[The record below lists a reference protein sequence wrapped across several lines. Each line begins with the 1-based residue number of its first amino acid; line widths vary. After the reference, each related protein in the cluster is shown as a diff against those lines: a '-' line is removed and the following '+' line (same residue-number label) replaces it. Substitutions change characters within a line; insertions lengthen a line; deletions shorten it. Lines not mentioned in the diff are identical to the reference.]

1 MDKQLLEIYS
11 DYLMS
16 SFSYT
21 TATGLSILSDGKI
34 SHDKVTRFLSSEDFT
49 SARLWELIKPT
60 VREIQSASGGE
71 DGVII
76 IDDTIEEKPSTD
88 ENEII
93 CWHYDHSKGRLVKG
107 VNIISTMYYIKE
119 YRIPVS
125 FDLVRKTKTVIDKKT
140 NKEKRIS
147 EKTKNEQY
155 REMLKVCIK
164 NNIKFKYVLNDVW
177 YGSSENMMLIK
188 EAMKKD
194 FIMPIKTNRKI
205 ALSEKE
211 KLSGKYVTV
220 SELELKENIQQ
231 TIYLEGVSF
240 PLLLIKQVHK
250 NADGT
255 EGVLYLVSSDLTLT
269 YEQITT
275 IYHKRWKVEEY
286 HKSLKQHVCLCKSPT
301 KRVRT
306 QSNHIFAS
314 IYSFFKLEYLSLK
327 SELNPTALRTKLYLS
342 ANRAAFDEL
351 ENLKACFA
359 MKF

>member
-1 MDKQLLEIYS
+1 MKKEYLELYT

-21 TATGLSILSDGKI
+21 TATGLSVMSEGKI
-34 SHDKVTRFLSSEDFT
+34 SHDKITRFLSSEDFT
-49 SARLWELIKPT
+49 PAGLWRLIKPT
-60 VREIQSASGGE
+60 VREIQSEA
-71 DGVII
+71 GVII

-93 CWHYDHSKGRLVKG
+93 CWHFDHSQGISVKG
-107 VNIISTMYYIKE
+107 VNIVSAMYYSNG
-119 YRIPVS
+119 YRIPVT
-125 FDLVRKTKTVIDKKT
+125 FDLVRKTKTVVDEKT
-140 NKEKRIS
+140 KKEKRIS
-147 EKTKNEQY
+147 EETKNEKYQ
-155 REMLKVCIK
+155 RMLKACVK
-164 NNIKFKYVLNDVW
+164 NNIKFNYVLNDVW
-177 YGSSENMMLIK
+177 YASSENMMLVK
-188 EAMKKD
+188 EKLKKD

-205 ALSEKE
+205 ALSQKD

-220 SELELKENIQQ
+220 STLELKENTQQ
-231 TIYLEGVSF
+231 EIYLEGVSF
-240 PLLLIKQVHK
+240 PLLVIKQVFK
-250 NADGT
+250 NADGS

-286 HKSLKQHVCLCKSPT
+286 HKTLKQHVNLCKSPT
-301 KRVRT
+301 KTVRT

-327 SELNPTALRTKLYLS
+327 SEINPTALRTKLYLT
-342 ANRAAFDEL
+342 ANRAAFNQL
-351 ENLKACFA
+351 ENLKISIA

>member
-1 MDKQLLEIYS
+1 MKKEYLELYT

-21 TATGLSILSDGKI
+21 TATGLSVMSEGKI

-49 SARLWELIKPT
+49 PAGLWRLIKPT
-60 VREIQSASGGE
+60 VREIQSEA
-71 DGVII
+71 GVII

-93 CWHYDHSKGRLVKG
+93 CWHFDHSQGISVKG
-107 VNIISTMYYIKE
+107 VNIVSAMYYSNG
-119 YRIPVS
+119 YRIPVT
-125 FDLVRKTKTVIDKKT
+125 FDLVRKTKTVVDEKT
-140 NKEKRIS
+140 KKEKRIS
-147 EKTKNEQY
+147 EETKNEKYQ
-155 REMLKVCIK
+155 RMLKACVK
-164 NNIKFKYVLNDVW
+164 NNIKFNYVLNDVW
-177 YGSSENMMLIK
+177 YASSENMMLVK
-188 EAMKKD
+188 EKLKKD

-205 ALSEKE
+205 ALSKKD

-220 SELELKENIQQ
+220 STLELKENTQQ
-231 TIYLEGVSF
+231 EIYLEGVSF
-240 PLLLIKQVHK
+240 PLLVIKQVFK
-250 NADGT
+250 NADGS

-286 HKSLKQHVCLCKSPT
+286 HKTLKQHVNLCKSPT
-301 KRVRT
+301 KTVRT

-327 SELNPTALRTKLYLS
+327 SGINPTALRTKLYLT
-342 ANRAAFDEL
+342 ANRAAFNQL
-351 ENLKACFA
+351 ENLKISIA

>member
-1 MDKQLLEIYS
+1 MNKQLLEIYT

-16 SFSYT
+16 SYSYT
-21 TATGLSILSDGKI
+21 TATGLSILSEGKI
-34 SHDKVTRFLSSEDFT
+34 SHDKVTRFLSSEEFT
-49 SARLWELIKPT
+49 SAGLWSLIKRT
-60 VREIQSASGGE
+60 VREIQRE

-93 CWHYDHSKGRLVKG
+93 CWHYDHSKGRSVKG
-107 VNIISTMYYIKE
+107 VNIISALYYSKGF
-119 YRIPVS
+119 RIPVS
-125 FDLVRKTKTVIDKKT
+125 FDLVRKTKTVIDDKT
-140 NKEKRIS
+140 KKEKRIS

-164 NNIKFKYVLNDVW
+164 NNIEFKYVLNDVW
-177 YGSSENMMLIK
+177 YASKENMMLVK
-188 EAMKKD
+188 ESLKKD

-205 ALSEKE
+205 AQSKKD

-220 SELELKENIQQ
+220 SALELKENTQQ
-231 TIYLEGVSF
+231 EIYLEGVSF
-240 PLLLIKQVHK
+240 PLLLIKQVFK

-255 EGVLYLVSSDLTLT
+255 EGVLYLVSSNLSLT
-269 YEQITT
+269 YEQIIA

-306 QSNHIFAS
+306 QSNHIFAA
-314 IYSFFKLEYLSLK
+314 IYAFFKLEFLSIK
-327 SELNPTALRTKLYLS
+327 AKVNQTALRSKIYVS
-342 ANRAAFDEL
+342 ASRAAFSEL
-351 ENLKACFA
+351 ENLKTCFA

>member
-1 MDKQLLEIYS
+1 MKKEYLELYT

-21 TATGLSILSDGKI
+21 TATGLSVMSEGKI
-34 SHDKVTRFLSSEDFT
+34 SHDKITRFLSSEDFT
-49 SARLWELIKPT
+49 PAGLWRLIKPT
-60 VREIQSASGGE
+60 VREIQSEA
-71 DGVII
+71 GVII

-93 CWHYDHSKGRLVKG
+93 CWHFDHSQGISVKG
-107 VNIISTMYYIKE
+107 VNIVSAMYYSNG
-119 YRIPVS
+119 YRIPVT
-125 FDLVRKTKTVIDKKT
+125 FDLVRKTKTVVDEKT
-140 NKEKRIS
+140 KKEKRIS
-147 EKTKNEQY
+147 EETKNEKYQ
-155 REMLKVCIK
+155 RMLKACVK
-164 NNIKFKYVLNDVW
+164 NNIKFNYVLNDVW
-177 YGSSENMMLIK
+177 YASSENMMLVK
-188 EAMKKD
+188 EKLKKD

-205 ALSEKE
+205 ALSKKD

-220 SELELKENIQQ
+220 STLELKENTQQ
-231 TIYLEGVSF
+231 EIYLEGVSF
-240 PLLLIKQVHK
+240 PLLVIKQVFK
-250 NADGT
+250 NADGS

-286 HKSLKQHVCLCKSPT
+286 HKTLKQHVNLCKSPT
-301 KRVRT
+301 KTVRT

-327 SELNPTALRTKLYLS
+327 SEINPTALRTKLYLT
-342 ANRAAFDEL
+342 ANRAAFNQL
-351 ENLKACFA
+351 ENLKISIA

>member
-1 MDKQLLEIYS
+1 MKKEYLELYT

-21 TATGLSILSDGKI
+21 TATGLSVMSEGKI
-34 SHDKVTRFLSSEDFT
+34 SHDKITRFLSSEDFT
-49 SARLWELIKPT
+49 PAGLWRLIKPT
-60 VREIQSASGGE
+60 VREIQSEA
-71 DGVII
+71 GVII

-93 CWHYDHSKGRLVKG
+93 CWHFDHSQGISVKG
-107 VNIISTMYYIKE
+107 VNIVSAMYYSNG
-119 YRIPVS
+119 YRIPVT
-125 FDLVRKTKTVIDKKT
+125 FDLVRKTKTVVDEKT
-140 NKEKRIS
+140 KKEKRIS
-147 EKTKNEQY
+147 EETKNEKYQ
-155 REMLKVCIK
+155 RMLKACVK
-164 NNIKFKYVLNDVW
+164 NNIKFNYVLNDVW
-177 YGSSENMMLIK
+177 YASSENMMLVK
-188 EAMKKD
+188 EKLKKD

-205 ALSEKE
+205 ALSQKD

-220 SELELKENIQQ
+220 STLELKENTQQ
-231 TIYLEGVSF
+231 EIYLEGVSF
-240 PLLLIKQVHK
+240 PLLVIKQVFK
-250 NADGT
+250 NADGS

-286 HKSLKQHVCLCKSPT
+286 HKTLKQHVNLCKSPT
-301 KRVRT
+301 KTVRT

-327 SELNPTALRTKLYLS
+327 SGINPTALRTKLYLT
-342 ANRAAFDEL
+342 ANRAAFNQL
-351 ENLKACFA
+351 ENLKISIA

>member
-1 MDKQLLEIYS
+1 MKKQLLELYT

-21 TATGLSILSDGKI
+21 TATGLSVMSEGKI
-34 SHDKVTRFLSSEDFT
+34 SHDKVSRFLSSEDFT
-49 SARLWELIKPT
+49 PSGLWALIKPT
-60 VREIQSASGGE
+60 VREIESEEGL
-71 DGVII
+71 II

-93 CWHYDHSKGRLVKG
+93 CWHFDHSQGKSVKG
-107 VNIISTMYYIKE
+107 VNIVSAMYYSNG
-119 YRIPVS
+119 YRIPVT
-125 FDLVRKTKTVIDKKT
+125 FDIVRKTKTVYDEKT
-140 NKEKRIS
+140 KKEKRIS

-155 REMLKVCIK
+155 REMLKVCVK
-164 NNIKFKYVLNDVW
+164 NNIKFKYVLNDIW
-177 YGSSENMMLIK
+177 YASSENMMLVK
-188 EAMKKD
+188 TELKKD

-205 ALSEKE
+205 ALSEKD

-220 SELELKENIQQ
+220 STLELKENQRQ
-231 TIYLEGVSF
+231 EIYIEGVSF
-240 PLLLIKQVHK
+240 QLLLIKQVYK
-250 NADGT
+250 NGDGSQ
-255 EGVLYLVSSDLTLT
+255 GVLYLVSSDLTLT

-286 HKSLKQHVCLCKSPT
+286 HKALKQHVSLCKSPT
-301 KRVRT
+301 KTVRT

-327 SELNPTALRTKLYLS
+327 SELNPTALRAKLYLT
-342 ANRAAFDEL
+342 ANRAAFNQL
-351 ENLKACFA
+351 ENLKVSFA